1 MTNPSTALD
10 AALRYADHGWPVFP
24 CDARKKP
31 LTEHG
36 FLDATVDPEQ
46 IDRWWRRWPA
56 AQVAVATGD
65 AHLCVIDLDFD
76 PGKGKNGPASFAKL
90 CEEMGSPECALIAS
104 TPRGGQHY
112 FYRMPA
118 EVVSCSIDVIPGSG
132 IDVRASGGYAV
143 IPSPSSPGREWLL
156 GDMGDVGPMPDWLRA
171 LVSSKQARAGGPSR
185 KMDSEHEMPL
195 LPATKRSLRA
205 ALAWIDSDP
214 RETWIRV
221 GMALRSTGAG
231 EDAYDLWCEWSQT
244 SPKFDEKVQRQQ
256 WESLH
261 EYLEDASEVTIA
273 SIFWMATQ
281 AGMPPGGA
289 PNQLA
294 VEAMGSIRQPVLP
307 VTFDDGDSD
316 ILEQEPFPT
325 HLLDC
330 PGLVG
335 DLARW
340 ILETSPQPQ
349 PALALASSIA
359 TVGAILGR
367 RVRTET
373 NLRTN
378 IYALGIGETGCG
390 KNPGIRRPVT
400 LLAHAG
406 LERMIGPG
414 EWKSDS
420 GLRTAI
426 RERPSQVCFIDEFVK
441 VLATMS
447 GDRVPAYIAG
457 IKRALLELFSC
468 AADTWLAT
476 AYANNTLHPAEPLHE
491 PHLCVYGVGTPADF
505 FSVVDHVAVSDG
517 FLNRFLCFFVD
528 DHLPRRVRP
537 ATFEGAPAALV
548 EQVRAIEDRTTP
560 EGNLEGLSHSM
571 AFRSGAKLVPFL
583 RRAQDLVWKVEAEND
598 ERIRAM
604 QARKNPLAS
613 LWGRFSEHVQK
624 LALLR
629 AASDDRTR
637 EISELDVAWA
647 VELVGW
653 CQRRVHVLARAHLAG
668 SRVEADLKRVLRVIE
683 GEGAA
688 GVTSSTLTRRTQ
700 WLRRSERKDVLATL
714 AESGQIVVDVEQRD
728 SGRAPI
734 VYRSTRFVATH
745 AAGEDAE
752 PIDVAPQSATEA
764 QQAEASVQESTS

>member
-1 MTNPSTALD
+1 
-10 AALRYADHGWPVFP
+10 
-24 CDARKKP
+24 KKP
-31 LTEHG
+31 LTEQG
-36 FLDATVDPEQ
+36 FLDASVDPEQ
-46 IDRWWRRWPA
+46 IDRWWRRWPSA
-56 AQVAVATGD
+56 HIGVATGI

-76 PGKGKNGPASFAKL
+76 PVKGKNGQANFAKL
-90 CEEMGSPECALIAS
+90 CSEMGSHECALIAS

-112 FYRMPA
+112 FYRMPQA
-118 EVVSCSIDVIPGSG
+118 VLTSRVDILEKGSG
-132 IDVRASGGYAV
+132 IDVRASGGYV
-143 IPSPSSPGREWLL
+143 IVPSPSSPGREWLL
-156 GDMGDVGPMPDWLRA
+156 GDLSDVGPLPEWLVKILTPARSREGSRKRINSASDIPLQPETKESIRRA
-171 LVSSKQARAGGPSR
+171 L
-185 KMDSEHEMPL
+185 DY
-195 LPATKRSLRA
+195 
-205 ALAWIDSDP
+205 IDPNP
-214 RETWIRV
+214 REEWICV
-221 GMALRSTGAG
+221 GMGLKSTGAG
-231 EDAYDLWCEWSQT
+231 EAAYDLWYEWSSK
-244 SPKFDEKVQRQQ
+244 SPKFDERVQRDQ
-256 WESLH
+256 WDSLG
-261 EYLEDASEVTIA
+261 EYLANAGEITIA
-273 SIFWMATQ
+273 TIFWMA
-281 AGMPPGGA
+281 AKGGMPA
-289 PNQLA
+289 
-294 VEAMGSIRQPVLP
+294 GSTPSEDGIETMTVAKQTMARIPKTEIRAIV
-307 VTFDDGDSD
+307 DGDGDGD

-325 HLLDC
+325 HLLNC

-367 RVRTET
+367 RVKTET

-548 EQVRAIEDRTTP
+548 EQVRAIEDRTAP

-583 RRAQDLVWKVEAEND
+583 KRAQDLIWKVEAEND

-734 VYRSTRFVATH
+734 VYRSTRFVAAHT
-745 AAGEDAE
+745 ASEDAE
-752 PIDVAPQSATEA
+752 PIDVAPQSAVDT
-764 QQAEASVQESTS
+764 SPQESAS